1 MSKSLKKALDKPNN
15 KYSHSRSDGFT
26 PLGKFNNPSPWNPNS
41 IDATKK
47 SEFNRLHDSWLNWNC
62 NQYLWMS
69 LPLGLHCMF
78 EPRKMYSP
86 RDEFSQLYDSLG
98 FSNLPEETRWKL
110 LGAIMQ
116 WSELEQRKHGG
127 TSKELK
133 TWKTSKDLREKLKKE
148 MTLVN
153 KNSNGKE

>member
-1 MSKSLKKALDKPNN
+1 MSKSLKKALDKPNM

-26 PLGKFNNPSPWNPNS
+26 PLSKFNNPSPWNPNS
-41 IDATKK
+41 INAIKK
-47 SEFNRLHDSWLNWNC
+47 SEFSRLHDSLLNWNC
-62 NQYLWMS
+62 NQYLLMS

-78 EPRKMYSP
+78 DTRKKYTP

-98 FSNLPEETRWKL
+98 KYFPEETKWKL
-110 LGAIMQ
+110 LDAIVQ

-127 TSKELK
+127 NWKEIK
-133 TWKTSKDLREKLKKE
+133 TWKTSKDLREKPKKE
-148 MTLVN
+148 RTLGN